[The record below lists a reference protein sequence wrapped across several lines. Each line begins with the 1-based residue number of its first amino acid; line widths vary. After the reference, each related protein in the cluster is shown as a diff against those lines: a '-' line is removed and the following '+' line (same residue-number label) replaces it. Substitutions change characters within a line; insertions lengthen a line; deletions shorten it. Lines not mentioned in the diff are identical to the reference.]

1 MSTFSEGLTV
11 FKTTTHEKRY
21 HLRLGLPKLRLTS
34 LWKHK
39 LFLATYPMQI
49 NCDLGEG
56 IGNDAELMP
65 YIDEANIA
73 CGFHAGDAFTMRET
87 VALCIRN
94 GVKIGAHPSY
104 LDRENFG
111 RKEIEM
117 SPEEIYLLVKKQIE
131 ILNQIVKTAGGKL
144 NHVKPHG
151 ALYNTSAKNP
161 EVAKAIAKAVKDVDT
176 GLILFGLKNSHS
188 IKAANELGLITAEE
202 AFADRRYESDGTLT
216 PRSQPGACFTEI
228 QDVLDQVEKIKADTW
243 CIHGDGPHALAF
255 AKALKAKR

>member
-1 MSTFSEGLTV
+1 MTL
-11 FKTTTHEKRY
+11 
-21 HLRLGLPKLRLTS
+21 
-34 LWKHK
+34 
-39 LFLATYPMQI
+39 

-56 IGNDAELMP
+56 IGNDAALMP

-104 LDRENFG
+104 VDRENFG
-111 RKEIEM
+111 RKEIEL
-117 SPEEIYLLVKKQIE
+117 SSEEIYLLVKKQIE
-131 ILNQIVKTAGGKL
+131 SLKKIAENAGAKL

-161 EVAKAIAKAVKDVDT
+161 EVAKAIAKAVKDVDP

-188 IKAANELGLITAEE
+188 IKAAIEMGLKTAEE

>member
-1 MSTFSEGLTV
+1 
-11 FKTTTHEKRY
+11 
-21 HLRLGLPKLRLTS
+21 
-34 LWKHK
+34 
-39 LFLATYPMQI
+39 MQI

-56 IGNDAELMP
+56 IGNDAQLMP

-87 VALCIRN
+87 VALCIRY

-111 RKEIEM
+111 RKEIEL
-117 SPEEIYLLVKKQIE
+117 SSEEIYLLVKKQIE
-131 ILNQIVKTAGGKL
+131 TLKKIAENAGAKL

-151 ALYNTSAKNP
+151 SLYNTSAKNL
-161 EVAKAIAKAVKDVDT
+161 EVAKAIAKAVKDVDA

-188 IKAANELGLITAEE
+188 IAAGKAEGLKTAEE

-216 PRSQPGACFTEI
+216 PRSQAGACFTEV
-228 QDVLDQVEKIKADTW
+228 QDVLIQVQKIKADTW
-243 CIHGDGPHALAF
+243 CIHGDGPHALYF
-255 AKALKAKR
+255 AKALKENR

>member
-1 MSTFSEGLTV
+1 MTL
-11 FKTTTHEKRY
+11 
-21 HLRLGLPKLRLTS
+21 
-34 LWKHK
+34 
-39 LFLATYPMQI
+39 

-56 IGNDAELMP
+56 IGNDAALMP

-87 VALCIRN
+87 VALCIRH
-94 GVKIGAHPSY
+94 GVKMGAHPSY

-111 RKEIEM
+111 RKEIEL

-131 ILNQIVKTAGGKL
+131 ILNQIVKTAGGTL

-161 EVAKAIAKAVKDVDT
+161 DVAKAIAKAVKDIDPS
-176 GLILFGLKNSHS
+176 LILFGLKGSLS
-188 IKAANELGLITAEE
+188 IEVAQTMGLKTADE
-202 AFADRRYESDGTLT
+202 AFADRRYESDGSLT

-243 CIHGDGPHALAF
+243 CIHGDGPYALEF
-255 AKALKAKR
+255 ATALKAKR

>member
-1 MSTFSEGLTV
+1 MTL
-11 FKTTTHEKRY
+11 
-21 HLRLGLPKLRLTS
+21 
-34 LWKHK
+34 
-39 LFLATYPMQI
+39 

-56 IGNDAELMP
+56 IGTDAELIP

-87 VALCIRN
+87 VALCIRY

-111 RKEIEM
+111 RKEIEL

-131 ILNQIVKTAGGKL
+131 TLKKIAENTGAKL

-161 EVAKAIAKAVKDVDT
+161 EVAKAIAKAVKDVDA

-188 IKAANELGLITAEE
+188 IKAAKEIGLKTAEE
-202 AFADRRYESDGTLT
+202 AFADRKYESDGSLT
-216 PRSQPGACFTEI
+216 PRSQPGACFTKI
-228 QDVLDQVEKIKADTW
+228 QDVLGQVEKIKADTW

-255 AKALKAKR
+255 AKALHTFKTPQ

>member
-1 MSTFSEGLTV
+1 
-11 FKTTTHEKRY
+11 
-21 HLRLGLPKLRLTS
+21 
-34 LWKHK
+34 
-39 LFLATYPMQI
+39 MQV

-56 IGNDAELMP
+56 IGNDAALML

-87 VALCIRN
+87 VALCMRH
-94 GVKIGAHPSY
+94 GVKMGAHPSY

-111 RKEIEM
+111 RKEIEL

-131 ILNQIVKTAGGKL
+131 ILNQIVKTAGGTL

-161 EVAKAIAKAVKDVDT
+161 EVAKAIAKAVKDVDA
-176 GLILFGLKNSHS
+176 GLVLFGLKGSLS
-188 IKAANELGLITAEE
+188 IEVAHEMGLKTADE
-202 AFADRRYESDGTLT
+202 AFADRSYESDGSLT

-228 QDVLDQVEKIKADTW
+228 QDVLDQVQKIKADTW
-243 CIHGDGPHALAF
+243 CIHGDGPQALEF
-255 AKALKAKR
+255 AKALHTLKTPL

>member
-1 MSTFSEGLTV
+1 MTL
-11 FKTTTHEKRY
+11 
-21 HLRLGLPKLRLTS
+21 
-34 LWKHK
+34 
-39 LFLATYPMQI
+39 

-56 IGNDAELMP
+56 IGNDAALMP

-87 VALCIRN
+87 VALCIRH

-111 RKEIEM
+111 RKEIEL

-131 ILNQIVKTAGGKL
+131 ILNQIVKTAGGEL

-151 ALYNTSAKNP
+151 ALYNTSAIN
-161 EVAKAIAKAVKDVDT
+161 EVVAKAIAKAVKDVNGD
-176 GLILFGLKNSHS
+176 LILFGLKGSLS
-188 IKAANELGLITAEE
+188 IEVALAIGLKTAEE
-202 AFADRRYESDGTLT
+202 AFADRRYESDGSLT

-243 CIHGDGPHALAF
+243 CIHGDGPHALEF
-255 AKALKAKR
+255 AKALKAKALKAKH

>member
-1 MSTFSEGLTV
+1 MTL
-11 FKTTTHEKRY
+11 
-21 HLRLGLPKLRLTS
+21 
-34 LWKHK
+34 
-39 LFLATYPMQI
+39 

-56 IGNDAELMP
+56 IGNDAALMP

-87 VALCIRN
+87 VAFCIRH
-94 GVKIGAHPSY
+94 GVKMGAHPSY

-111 RKEIEM
+111 RKEIEL

-131 ILNQIVKTAGGKL
+131 TLNQIVKTAGGTL

-161 EVAKAIAKAVKDVDT
+161 DVAKAIAKAVKDVSGD
-176 GLILFGLKNSHS
+176 LILFGLKGSLS
-188 IKAANELGLITAEE
+188 IEVAQAMGLQTAEE
-202 AFADRRYESDGTLT
+202 AFADRRYESDGSLT
-216 PRSQPGACFTEI
+216 PRSQPGAYFTDV

-243 CIHGDGPHALAF
+243 CIHGDGPHALEF
-255 AKALKAKR
+255 AKALKAKRLL

>member
-1 MSTFSEGLTV
+1 MKV
-11 FKTTTHEKRY
+11 
-21 HLRLGLPKLRLTS
+21 
-34 LWKHK
+34 
-39 LFLATYPMQI
+39 

-56 IGNDAELMP
+56 IGNDAALMP

-87 VALCIRN
+87 VALCIRH

-111 RKEIEM
+111 RKEIEL

-131 ILNQIVKTAGGKL
+131 TLNQIVKTAGGTL

-151 ALYNTSAKNP
+151 ALYNTSAKN
-161 EVAKAIAKAVKDVDT
+161 EAVAKAITKAVKDIDPS
-176 GLILFGLKNSHS
+176 LILFGLKGSLS
-188 IKAANELGLITAEE
+188 IEVAQTMGLKTAEE
-202 AFADRRYESDGTLT
+202 AFADRSYESDGSLT

-228 QDVLDQVEKIKADTW
+228 QDVLNQVEKMKADTW
-243 CIHGDGPHALAF
+243 CIHGDGPYALEF

>member
-1 MSTFSEGLTV
+1 
-11 FKTTTHEKRY
+11 
-21 HLRLGLPKLRLTS
+21 
-34 LWKHK
+34 
-39 LFLATYPMQI
+39 MQL

-56 IGNDAELMP
+56 IGNDAALMP

-87 VALCIRN
+87 VALCIRH

-111 RKEIEM
+111 RKEIEL

-131 ILNQIVKTAGGKL
+131 TLNQIVKTAGGTL

-151 ALYNTSAKNP
+151 ALYNTSAKN
-161 EVAKAIAKAVKDVDT
+161 EAVAKAIAKAVKDIDPS
-176 GLILFGLKNSHS
+176 LILFGLKGSLS
-188 IKAANELGLITAEE
+188 IEVAREMGLKTAEE
-202 AFADRRYESDGTLT
+202 AFADRSYESDGSLT

-228 QDVLDQVEKIKADTW
+228 QDVLDQVQKMKADTW
-243 CIHGDGPHALAF
+243 CIHGDGPHALEF
-255 AKALKAKR
+255 AKALHSLKTPQ

>member
-1 MSTFSEGLTV
+1 MTL
-11 FKTTTHEKRY
+11 
-21 HLRLGLPKLRLTS
+21 
-34 LWKHK
+34 
-39 LFLATYPMQI
+39 

-56 IGNDAELMP
+56 IGNDAALMP

-87 VALCIRN
+87 VALCMRH
-94 GVKIGAHPSY
+94 GVKMGAHPSY

-111 RKEIEM
+111 RKEIEL

-131 ILNQIVKTAGGKL
+131 ILNQIVKTAGGTL

-161 EVAKAIAKAVKDVDT
+161 EVAKAIAKAVKDVDA
-176 GLILFGLKNSHS
+176 GLVLFGLKGSLS
-188 IKAANELGLITAEE
+188 IEVAHEMGLKTADE
-202 AFADRRYESDGTLT
+202 AFADRSYESDGSLT

-228 QDVLDQVEKIKADTW
+228 QDVLDQVQKIKADTW
-243 CIHGDGPHALAF
+243 CIHGDGPQALEF
-255 AKALKAKR
+255 AKALHTLKTPL

>member
-1 MSTFSEGLTV
+1 
-11 FKTTTHEKRY
+11 
-21 HLRLGLPKLRLTS
+21 
-34 LWKHK
+34 
-39 LFLATYPMQI
+39 MQI

-87 VALCIRN
+87 VALCIRHK
-94 GVKIGAHPSY
+94 VKIGAHPSY

-111 RKEIEM
+111 RKEIEL

-161 EVAKAIAKAVKDVDT
+161 EVAKAIAKAVKDVDDS
-176 GLILFGLKNSHS
+176 LILFGLKNSHS
-188 IKAANELGLITAEE
+188 IAAAKNLGLKTAEE
-202 AFADRRYESDGTLT
+202 AFADRKYESDGSLT
-216 PRSQPGACFTEI
+216 PRSQPGACFENVA
-228 QDVLDQVEKIKADTW
+228 QVLTQVEKMKADTW
-243 CIHGDGPHALAF
+243 CIHGDGPHAVAF
-255 AKALKAKR
+255 AKALHHFKTPQ

>member
-1 MSTFSEGLTV
+1 MTL
-11 FKTTTHEKRY
+11 
-21 HLRLGLPKLRLTS
+21 
-34 LWKHK
+34 
-39 LFLATYPMQI
+39 

-117 SPEEIYLLVKKQIE
+117 SSEEIYLLVKKQIE
-131 ILNQIVKTAGGKL
+131 TLNQIVKTAGGTL

-161 EVAKAIAKAVKDVDT
+161 DVAKAIAKAVKDVDP
-176 GLILFGLKNSHS
+176 GLILFGLKNSQS
-188 IKAANELGLITAEE
+188 IEAGKAEGLITAEE
-202 AFADRRYESDGTLT
+202 AFADRRYESDGSLT
-216 PRSQPGACFTEI
+216 PRSQPGACFTKI

-255 AKALKAKR
+255 AKALNTFKTPQ

>member
-1 MSTFSEGLTV
+1 MTL
-11 FKTTTHEKRY
+11 
-21 HLRLGLPKLRLTS
+21 
-34 LWKHK
+34 
-39 LFLATYPMQI
+39 

-56 IGNDAELMP
+56 IGNDAALMP

-87 VALCIRN
+87 VALCIRH

-111 RKEIEM
+111 RKEIEL

-131 ILNQIVKTAGGKL
+131 ILNQIVKTAGGTL

-161 EVAKAIAKAVKDVDT
+161 DVAKAIAKAVKDIDPS
-176 GLILFGLKNSHS
+176 LILFGLKGSLS
-188 IKAANELGLITAEE
+188 IEVAQKMGLKTADE
-202 AFADRRYESDGTLT
+202 AFADRRYESDGSLT

-228 QDVLDQVEKIKADTW
+228 QDVLDQVEKIKANTW
-243 CIHGDGPHALAF
+243 CIHGDGPYALEF
-255 AKALKAKR
+255 AKALKTKR

>member
-1 MSTFSEGLTV
+1 MTL
-11 FKTTTHEKRY
+11 
-21 HLRLGLPKLRLTS
+21 
-34 LWKHK
+34 
-39 LFLATYPMQI
+39 

-56 IGNDAELMP
+56 IGNDAALMP

-87 VALCIRN
+87 VALCIRH

-111 RKEIEM
+111 RKEIEL

-131 ILNQIVKTAGGKL
+131 ILNQIVKTAGGEL

-151 ALYNTSAKNP
+151 ALYNTSAIN
-161 EVAKAIAKAVKDVDT
+161 EVVAKAIAKAVKDVNGD
-176 GLILFGLKNSHS
+176 LILFGLKGSLS
-188 IKAANELGLITAEE
+188 IEVALAIGLKTAEE
-202 AFADRRYESDGTLT
+202 AFADRRYESDGSLT

-243 CIHGDGPHALAF
+243 CIHGEGPHALEF
-255 AKALKAKR
+255 AKALKAKALKAKH

>member
-1 MSTFSEGLTV
+1 
-11 FKTTTHEKRY
+11 
-21 HLRLGLPKLRLTS
+21 
-34 LWKHK
+34 
-39 LFLATYPMQI
+39 MQI

-73 CGFHAGDAFTMRET
+73 CGFHAGDAYSMRET
-87 VALCIRN
+87 VALCIRH

-111 RKEIEM
+111 RKEIEL
-117 SPEEIYLLVKKQIE
+117 SSEEIYLLVKKQVE
-131 ILNQIVKTAGGKL
+131 SLKQIVENAGAKL

-151 ALYNTSAKNP
+151 ALYNTSAKNL
-161 EVAKAIAKAVKDVDT
+161 EVAKAIAKAVKDIDA

-202 AFADRRYESDGTLT
+202 AFADRSYEIDGSLT
-216 PRSQPGACFTEI
+216 PRSKPGACFTDI
-228 QDVLDQVEKIKADTW
+228 QDVLNQVQKMKADTW

-255 AKALKAKR
+255 AEALHTFKTQQ

>member
-1 MSTFSEGLTV
+1 MTL
-11 FKTTTHEKRY
+11 
-21 HLRLGLPKLRLTS
+21 
-34 LWKHK
+34 
-39 LFLATYPMQI
+39 

-56 IGNDAELMP
+56 IGNDAALMP

-87 VALCIRN
+87 VALCIRH
-94 GVKIGAHPSY
+94 GVKMGAHPSY

-111 RKEIEM
+111 RKEIEL

-131 ILNQIVKTAGGKL
+131 TLNQIIKTAGGTL

-161 EVAKAIAKAVKDVDT
+161 DVAKAIAKAVKEVNGD
-176 GLILFGLKNSHS
+176 LILFGLKGSLS
-188 IKAANELGLITAEE
+188 IEVAQALGLQTAEE
-202 AFADRRYESDGTLT
+202 AFADRRYESDGSLT
-216 PRSQPGACFTEI
+216 PRSQPGACFTDV

-243 CIHGDGPHALAF
+243 CIHGDGPHALEF
-255 AKALKAKR
+255 AKAFYSLKTLQ

>member
-1 MSTFSEGLTV
+1 
-11 FKTTTHEKRY
+11 
-21 HLRLGLPKLRLTS
+21 
-34 LWKHK
+34 
-39 LFLATYPMQI
+39 MQL

-56 IGNDAELMP
+56 IGNDAALMP

-87 VALCIRN
+87 VALCIHHR
-94 GVKIGAHPSY
+94 VKIGAHPSY

-111 RKEIEM
+111 RKEIEL

-131 ILNQIVKTAGGKL
+131 ILNQIVKTAGGTL

-161 EVAKAIAKAVKDVDT
+161 EVAKAIAKAVKDIDP
-176 GLILFGLKNSHS
+176 GLILFGLKGSLS
-188 IKAANELGLITAEE
+188 IEVAQAIGLKTAEE
-202 AFADRRYESDGTLT
+202 AFADRSYESDGSLT

-228 QDVLDQVEKIKADTW
+228 HDVLDQVEKIKADTW
-243 CIHGDGPHALAF
+243 CIHGDGPHALEF